1 MGSRPLAAP
10 TKFPLPGVFNIP
22 PPLFS
27 HVGRWD
33 KVEAQRADP
42 LGTGD
47 AVGPGGGGIS
57 QSHQAGWVLFPMW
70 VWFLI
75 WGPFFGGGGGWFGAK
90 GLVFRHGAGRG
101 MSLGPCVWFAMMR
114 PPKKPTCG
122 GGGQGEI
129 PFPRRVREGR

>member
-1 MGSRPLAAP
+1 MPEPPGRMGA
-10 TKFPLPGVFNIP
+10 V
-22 PPLFS
+22 S
-27 HVGRWD
+27 HVGLVSD
-33 KVEAQRADP
+33 
-42 LGTGD
+42 LG
-47 AVGPGGGGIS
+47 S
-57 QSHQAGWVLFPMW
+57 F
-70 VWFLI
+70 FL
-75 WGPFFGGGGGWFGAK
+75 GGGGWFGAK